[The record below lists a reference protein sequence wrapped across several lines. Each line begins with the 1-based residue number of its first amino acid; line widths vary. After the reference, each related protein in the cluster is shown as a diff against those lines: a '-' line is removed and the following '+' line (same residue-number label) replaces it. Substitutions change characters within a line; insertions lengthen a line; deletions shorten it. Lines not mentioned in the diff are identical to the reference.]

1 MKKRAFLSLILVV
14 LMTLPLIAGCA
25 TTQPAAQTATEQAP
39 AAPAAAAAAPAESPT
54 DAEGSSYKL
63 TTPVTIV
70 LASQGTGTND
80 YITTALES
88 QYFTQNLPDGSNV
101 THETISTGCS
111 SLGYL
116 LEAGLADFGTGQNA
130 MSATVGLEG
139 KPAFSAVSALM
150 ATKKY
155 AFVAQIVNNDFIKKT
170 GYTSLREVVE
180 NKYPARICA
189 EPIGSSDYVSL
200 IYMLDILGSSVE
212 EIESWGG
219 SVTFTGGSACCDML
233 QDGQADIMVGHMTD
247 SSSSIVELC
256 MSSDVQAYS
265 VDQGIIDGLIERGYA
280 TVMIPKGTYNRFTE
294 DTPSATQAS
303 SKIVPSAMSNELAY
317 ALTKILCENKDA
329 LGEELTGYRGLT
341 YKEMVDTNATVV
353 PLHPGAIAYYQDIGV
368 LDANGQYIGEPSN

>member
-14 LMTLPLIAGCA
+14 LMTLPLIAGCSP
-25 TTQPAAQTATEQAP
+25 TQPAAQTATEQATT
-39 AAPAAAAAAPAESPT
+39 APAADTSAPAEAPAE
-54 DAEGSSYKL
+54 AEGVSYNL
-63 TTPVTIV
+63 TTPVNIV

-88 QYFTQNLPDGSNV
+88 QYFTQNLPAGSNV

-200 IYMLDILGSSVE
+200 IYMLEILNSSVE

-303 SKIVPSAMSNELAY
+303 SKVVPSAMSNELAY

-353 PLHPGAIAYYQDIGV
+353 PLHPGAIA
-368 LDANGQYIGEPSN
+368 